1 MKLLHDS
8 HSEESTIELA
18 IKLGEKLRA
27 SDVVCL
33 HGPLGAGKT
42 CFVRGLAK
50 GLGLDPSMV
59 SSPSFVICQEY
70 NGQGTLK
77 LAHIDAY
84 RLSGPDELQTIGWD
98 ELCETPN
105 TVLAIEWAS
114 LIKAALPENHIEVTL
129 EHTGENSRQITIKV
143 PDMIADRLEGIDATD
158 VTSEQCRTCKKPVV
172 STDETYPF
180 CSKRC
185 RFADLG
191 AWFDESYKTSRQADA
206 DDYPDE

>member
-1 MKLLHDS
+1 MKLHRDS
-8 HSEESTIELA
+8 QSEESTIELA
-18 IKLGEKLRA
+18 TRLGQQLRA

-33 HGPLGAGKT
+33 LGPLGAGKT

-50 GLGLDPSMV
+50 GMGLDPSMV

-70 NGQGTLK
+70 NGKGTLT

-98 ELCETPN
+98 ELCESPN

-114 LIKAALPENHIEVTL
+114 IIESALPEQRIEVTL
-129 EHTGENSRQITIKV
+129 QHTGENSREITINV
-143 PDMIADRLEGIDATD
+143 PDEIADRLEGIDERIAEND
-158 VTSEQCRTCKKPVV
+158 QCRKCNKPIA
-172 STDETYPF
+172 STAETFPF

-185 RFADLG
+185 RLADLG
-191 AWFDESYKTSRQADA
+191 SWFDESYRTSRQADG

>member
-1 MKLLHDS
+1 MKLLRES
-8 HSEESTIELA
+8 HSEAATIELA
-18 IKLGEKLRA
+18 TKLGNKLRA

-33 HGPLGAGKT
+33 LGPLGAGKT

-50 GLGLDPSMV
+50 GLGIDPSMV

-84 RLSGPDELQTIGWD
+84 RLSSPDELQTIGWD

-114 LIKAALPENHIEVTL
+114 LIESALPDCRIEVTL
-129 EHTGENSRQITIKV
+129 EHTGENSRQITINV
-143 PDMIADRLEGIDATD
+143 PDEIADRFEGIENNIA
-158 VTSEQCRTCKKPVV
+158 TSEKCRKCSKPIY
-172 STDETYPF
+172 STADTYPF
-180 CSKRC
+180 CSNRC

-191 AWFDESYKTSRQADA
+191 SWFDESYMTSRQADA